1 MSQFQ
6 AQAQAQAQGQA
17 QVKLRHLGFF
27 IAVVFIALASRLWY
41 LQVMRGATY
50 EALSQGN
57 RVRLIPVTAPRGRIL
72 DRRGT
77 PLVTSRM
84 AFSVSIVPQD
94 VPDMEAT
101 IERLAPILHTTPDDI
116 RQKLAAPR
124 RPFEP
129 VRIKTDVDPGVVTTI
144 GEQRTDLPGV
154 IIEELPVRNYV
165 FGEFASHLL
174 GYIREVDAN
183 ELKAY
188 KPRGYRPGDLIGKVG
203 VERVFEEYL
212 RGVDGGEQ
220 VEVNS
225 LSQPIKVLGSLP
237 PVPGNDVVLT
247 IDYKVQLAAEKAL
260 ASQLETLAKSPK
272 TRNAK
277 AGAVVA
283 IDPRT
288 GEILAMVS
296 KPAYDPNM
304 FVGEITPEDVRF
316 LSSSPSPQPNRVIS
330 HVYPPGSTF
339 KAITA
344 LAALERGKVTTQDR
358 FVCTG
363 RDPASGKV
371 CWTVERGR
379 VHGKQDLV
387 TGIANSCNIVFYE
400 LGRRVGIDDLAEFA
414 RMFGL
419 GRPTGIMLFPGDS
432 SGLVPDR
439 MWKRLNFKGYN
450 QRWYPDETLDVAIG
464 QGALLVTPLQLANVY
479 AAIATGG
486 TLYEPIVAKAV
497 LAPDGK
503 VIKQFGPRVAAKVD
517 VSRESLGIL
526 KQGLAKVV
534 SEGTAALAFNGFPIP
549 AAGKTGTAQNP
560 EGDSHGWFAGFAP
573 LDSPEIVVLVL
584 VEHGTSGALAAAP
597 VARKVMEA
605 YFGIDEASSAAPG
618 GLGLPAGSRTP
629 GPGPSPG
636 ASGQPALID
645 SLSPGASPEVPGLVQ
660 RDRVE
665 PGVPEEP

>member
-1 MSQFQ
+1 MPQSQ
-6 AQAQAQAQGQA
+6 ARAQA
-17 QVKLRHLGFF
+17 QVKLRHLGLFM
-27 IAVVFIALASRLWY
+27 AVVFIALASRLWY
-41 LQVMRGATY
+41 LQVMRGAAY

-57 RVRLIPVTAPRGRIL
+57 RVRLIPVAAPRGRIL
-72 DRRGT
+72 DRSGT

-94 VPDMEAT
+94 VPNMGTTVD
-101 IERLAPILHTTPDDI
+101 RLAPILHMTPDDI
-116 RQKLAAPR
+116 MQKLAAPR

-129 VRIKTDVDPGVVTTI
+129 IRIKTDVDPSVVTTI

-174 GYIREVDAN
+174 GYMREVDAN
-183 ELKAY
+183 ELKTY
-188 KPRGYRPGDLIGKVG
+188 KARGYRPGDLIGKVG

-237 PVPGNDVVLT
+237 PVAGDDVVLT

-260 ASQLETLAKSPK
+260 ASQLETLAASPK

-277 AGAVVA
+277 AGAVIA

-304 FVGEITPEDVRF
+304 FVGEVTAEDVRF

-330 HVYPPGSTF
+330 HAYPPGSTF
-339 KAITA
+339 KPITV

-358 FVCTG
+358 FVCAG

-379 VHGKQDLV
+379 VHGKQDLIL
-387 TGIANSCNIVFYE
+387 GIANSCNIVFYE
-400 LGRRVGIDDLAEFA
+400 LGRRVGIDDLAGFA

-419 GRPTGIMLFPGDS
+419 GRSTGIMLFPGDS
-432 SGLVPDR
+432 PGLVPDR
-439 MWKRLNFKGYN
+439 TWKRLNFKGYN
-450 QRWYPDETLDVAIG
+450 QMWYPDETLDVAIG

-479 AAIATGG
+479 AAIAAGG
-486 TLYEPIVAKAV
+486 TLYEPTVARAV
-497 LAPDGK
+497 LAPNGK
-503 VIKQFGPRVAAKVD
+503 VIKQFGPRVAAEVH
-517 VSRESLGIL
+517 VPSESLGIL
-526 KQGLAKVV
+526 KQGLAKVI
-534 SEGTAALAFNGFPIP
+534 SEGTAALAFKGFPIP
-549 AAGKTGTAQNP
+549 TAGKTGTAQNP

-584 VEHGTSGALAAAP
+584 VEHGTGGALAAAP

-605 YFGIDEASSAAPG
+605 YFGIDGSSSLTDSLPAEAAAEREPETQAAP
-618 GLGLPAGSRTP
+618 A
-629 GPGPSPG
+629 GPG
-636 ASGQPALID
+636 ALQE
-645 SLSPGASPEVPGLVQ
+645 APERVQ
-660 RDRVE
+660 GDRAE
-665 PGVPEEP
+665 PGVAEGP